1 MNNIQ
6 TSKLNMY
13 KAVIHVCESNQALA
27 NIIPASAGILQELN
41 TGVSQIEATSLTQG
55 LNTTGITQDKA
66 SLKHTLAELAAEVSG
81 AVVAY
86 AVKNKNNE
94 LRAAVDYSYTDI
106 TRYKDSDTIHYC
118 QIILGKAQAHTA
130 ELIHYG
136 LTANK
141 LEELRVSI
149 DAFSTI
155 IGRRQAHKGTKVAAT
170 KDLDKL
176 IEETDI
182 LLKDVLDRLV
192 LPFKKSDVN
201 FYNKYT
207 HARQIIELGKRSKAE
222 ESAPVNS

>member
-6 TSKLNMY
+6 SSKLTMY
-13 KAVIHVCESNQALA
+13 KAVLHVCESNQVLS
-27 NIIPASAGILQELN
+27 NTIPASAGILQELS
-41 TGVSQIEATSLTQG
+41 TAISQIEATSLTQG
-55 LNTTGITQDKA
+55 INTTGITQDKA
-66 SLKHTLAELAAEVSG
+66 SLKHALAELAAEVSG

-94 LRAAVDYSYTDI
+94 LRAAADYSYTDI
-106 TRYKDSDTIHYC
+106 TRYKDSDTIHCC
-118 QIILGKAQAHTA
+118 QIILGKAQAHAT

-136 LTANK
+136 LTSAK
-141 LEELRVSI
+141 IDELRTSV

-176 IEETDI
+176 YDETDI
-182 LLKDVLDRLV
+182 LLKDILDRLV

-201 FYNKYT
+201 FFNKYT
-207 HARQIIELGKRSKAE
+207 HARQVIELGKRSKPE
-222 ESAPVNS
+222 ESESVKA

>member
-1 MNNIQ
+1 
-6 TSKLNMY
+6 MY

-41 TGVSQIEATSLTQG
+41 TSISHIEATSLTQG

-106 TRYKDSDTIHYC
+106 TRYKDSDTIYYC
-118 QIILGKAQAHTA
+118 QIILGKAQVHVA

-141 LEELRVSI
+141 LEVLRVAI

-176 IEETDI
+176 YEETDI